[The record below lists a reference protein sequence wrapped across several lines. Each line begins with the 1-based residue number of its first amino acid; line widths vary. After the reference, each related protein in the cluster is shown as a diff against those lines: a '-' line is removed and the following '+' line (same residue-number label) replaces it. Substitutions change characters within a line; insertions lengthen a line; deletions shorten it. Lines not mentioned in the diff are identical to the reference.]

1 METNTKVLEL
11 KSRNIFLENSNLKL
25 KQSYQDAV
33 EELEDKAEVIVNL
46 ETEVRGLTAEL
57 NEMHGKYAKDA
68 EIKIENE
75 KEEKRMLQIKQ
86 EKACAEIKSL
96 KAETAD
102 LIKELNATSVA
113 LKGVEKENKEANCKF
128 KK

>member
-1 METNTKVLEL
+1 M
-11 KSRNIFLENSNLKL
+11 RC
-25 KQSYQDAV
+25 
-33 EELEDKAEVIVNL
+33 
-46 ETEVRGLTAEL
+46 
-57 NEMHGKYAKDA
+57 MHAKDA
-68 EIKIENE
+68 EIRIENE

-113 LKGVEKENKEANCKF
+113 LKRCRKGK
-128 KK
+128 